1 MVLVFMK
8 SKSIN
13 RGDGNEWEKIEMSC
27 ILFRRDKTR
36 QHLQTLLGIPTIIYK
51 IDIFYIPIF

>member
-1 MVLVFMK
+1 MVLVFMNPK
-8 SKSIN
+8 TIN
-13 RGDGNEWEKIEMSC
+13 RGDGNELEKIEMSW
-27 ILFRRDKTR
+27 ILFRGDKTR